1 MKIASKHRK
10 IFNLIRNENMQI
22 KSKVRHHFILV
33 AEIFFK
39 KLMLIVSVGKDMRK
53 EALVYF

>member
-22 KSKVRHHFILV
+22 KSKDRHHFILV

-39 KLMLIVSVGKDMRK
+39 KLMLIASVGKDMRK
-53 EALVYF
+53 